1 MSKISLPIAELKPAL
16 VGLSKIIGRSS
27 TLPVL
32 QSIRVDRTKDGWT
45 TLTSTDLD
53 RFITVRLE
61 QPAEGA
67 PDSMLVPYEHLNRIT
82 KRCGRPDTI
91 TVSKADGD
99 KILFEFPIGNQTGQE
114 HVESLPVAD
123 YPPIPKIKTDAVPI
137 KDDIRQAILEA
148 MDCASTDET
157 RVILNGAY
165 LDVSSRQGH
174 YVVAT
179 DGRHLYSSNSFTLPL
194 QNSLIIPD
202 HKFLGWKEF
211 NNDGEWQ
218 LRVQPGVKDN
228 PGLLQISSRRWRYIT
243 RQIEGNYPNWQQ
255 VVPDPKQYNT
265 TVELTPAAMDAI
277 LALVPKIPCHDAIN
291 NPIGLIVEGKK
302 LTLRGRGANDSKWT
316 DLGIEGVTVKGKP
329 VTVYVNRDFLTKA
342 LTFGM
347 NTIEMIDP
355 LTPLK
360 FSNGGKQMIVM
371 PIRASDPAP
380 TVASPST
387 PSPASPPATPP
398 PAAEPTS
405 DAAPSSTER
414 STTMPRISTT
424 GNTATNGAA
433 TTNGNGNGQSHEAA
447 TAKPAIEVA
456 LEKIETI
463 KGSYREAIRGLNDLA
478 DTLKQAQR
486 EQKGTDKEV
495 QSIRVTLEKLQ
506 SVRI

>member
-1 MSKISLPIAELKPAL
+1 MSKIQLPIAELKPAL
-16 VGLSKIIGRSS
+16 LGLGKIISRKS

-32 QSIRVDRTKDGWT
+32 QNIKVDRTKDGWIV
-45 TLTSTDLD
+45 LTSTDLD
-53 RFITVRLE
+53 CFVSVRLE
-61 QPAEGA
+61 QPVNGA
-67 PDSMLVPYEHLNRIT
+67 PVEMLVPYEALTRIT
-82 KRCGRPDTI
+82 KRCGKTDTI
-91 TVSKADGD
+91 TVSKAD
-99 KILFEFPIGNQTGQE
+99 KNNVLVEFPIGNQTGQE
-114 HVESLPVAD
+114 HVESLAAEEFPPV
-123 YPPIPKIKTDAVPI
+123 PRIKSDPVPV

-218 LRVQPGVKDN
+218 QRVQPGAKEN

-265 TVELTPAAMDAI
+265 TMELTPAAMDAI

-302 LTLRGRGANDSKWT
+302 LTLRGRGANDAKWT
-316 DLGIEGVTVKGKP
+316 DLEVAGVTVNGKP
-329 VTVYVNRDFLTKA
+329 VTVYLNRHFLTKA
-342 LTFGM
+342 LGFGM
-347 NTIEMIDP
+347 GTIQIIDP

-371 PIRASDPAP
+371 PIRATDPAS
-380 TVASPST
+380 A
-387 PSPASPPATPP
+387 PATPT
-398 PAAEPTS
+398 PASSQDAPAEAPRDTQ
-405 DAAPSSTER
+405 DASSTER
-414 STTMPRISTT
+414 SIDMPR
-424 GNTATNGAA
+424 NTNGTSATA
-433 TTNGNGNGQSHEAA
+433 NGSTTNGNGNGHHDEGV
-447 TAKPAIEVA
+447 TKPAIEVA
-456 LEKIETI
+456 IEKIETI
-463 KGSYREAIRGLNDLA
+463 KGSYRETIRGLNDLA
-478 DTLKQAQR
+478 DTLKQVQR